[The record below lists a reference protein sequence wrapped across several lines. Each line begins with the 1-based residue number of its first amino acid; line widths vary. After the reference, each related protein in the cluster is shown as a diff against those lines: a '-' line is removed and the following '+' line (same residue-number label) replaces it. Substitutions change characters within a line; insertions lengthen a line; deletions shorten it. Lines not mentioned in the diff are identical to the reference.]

1 MDSIELRDS
10 HGCELNESQEGGSEL
25 VVAGSDATEL
35 LELVEEAF
43 NVVALAIDSFGP
55 AEALF
60 APDHVGNVGDGA
72 ARFDVSPQAI
82 GIVSLVGDNDC
93 VLAEVGQKG
102 VGAG

>member
-1 MDSIELRDS
+1 MAQAQADAGELD
-10 HGCELNESQEGGSEL
+10 HGEERGAEL
-25 VVAGSDATEL
+25 VVAGGDATEL

-82 GIVSLVGDNDC
+82 GIISLVGDNDC

-102 VGAG
+102 GGAG